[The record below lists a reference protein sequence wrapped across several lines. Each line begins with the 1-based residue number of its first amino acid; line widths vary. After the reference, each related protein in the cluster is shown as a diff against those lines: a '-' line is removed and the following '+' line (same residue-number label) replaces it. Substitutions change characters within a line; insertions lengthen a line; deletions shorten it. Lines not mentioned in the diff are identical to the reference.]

1 MKNKIKIN
9 FRTQKAGKMI
19 QKDKWA
25 WAWVPVLYFTQGIPY
40 VLVVTVSVIMYKKL
54 GISNSDIGLYTSW
67 LYLPWVLKP
76 LWSPFVDLNGTKR
89 KWFLSMQL
97 IISLAILGVGLTVPT
112 SVFFTTTLAC
122 FWMAAFASATNDI
135 ASDGY
140 YMLGLTEKKQAFFV
154 GMRSTFY
161 RLAMITGQG
170 LIVILAGFLENY
182 YGDNTKAWSVTM
194 IAAAILMLALTIAN
208 FFVTPKYETS
218 EAIVQVKPE
227 GFLDVFISFFK
238 KPNIGIALA
247 FILSY
252 RLGESQLVKMA
263 APFLLDKTSAGGL
276 EYSTEAVGTIY
287 GTVGVIM
294 LSLGGILG
302 GILISKDGLKKW
314 MLPMVLALNVPNA
327 MYAFLALT
335 KTTSIVAVVV
345 TVVLEQ
351 FGYGF
356 GFAAFLIFL
365 IYIAEGISKTSHYA
379 IATGFMAL
387 GMMLP
392 GMASGYIQEWLG
404 YGGFFVWVVI
414 AALPALFLLKYI
426 KYPADYG
433 KKTNTE
439 DV

>member
-1 MKNKIKIN
+1 MV
-9 FRTQKAGKMI
+9 

-25 WAWVPVLYFTQGIPY
+25 WAWVPVLYFTQGLPY
-40 VLVVTVSVIMYKKL
+40 ILVVSVSVIMYKKL
-54 GISNSDIGLYTSW
+54 GISNADIGFYTSW

-76 LWSPFVDLNGTKR
+76 LWSPFVDLKSTKR
-89 KWFLSMQL
+89 NWFLSMQL
-97 IISLAILGVGLTVPT
+97 LISVALLGVALTLPT
-112 SVFFTTTLAC
+112 NIFFMTSLAC

-140 YMLGLTEKKQAFFV
+140 YMIGLTEKKQSFFV

-161 RLAMITGQG
+161 RLAMVTGQG

-182 YGDNTKAWSVTM
+182 YGDNTKAWSITM
-194 IAAAILMLALTIAN
+194 TCTAFLMLLLTLSN
-208 FFVTPKYETS
+208 FFVTPKFETS
-218 EAIVQVKPE
+218 LAIPQDKPAS
-227 GFLDVFISFFK
+227 FLEVFSSFFK
-238 KPNIGIALA
+238 KPHLGIALA

-263 APFLLDKTSAGGL
+263 SPFLLDDVAEGGL
-276 EYSTEAVGTIY
+276 GYSTEAVGTIY

-294 LSLGGILG
+294 LSIGGILG
-302 GILISKDGLKKW
+302 GILISRDGLKKW
-314 MLPMVLALNVPNA
+314 MLPMVLSLNVPNA
-327 MYAFLALT
+327 LYAVLALT
-335 KTTSIVAVVV
+335 NTTNIVAVVA

-365 IYIAEGISKTSHYA
+365 IYTAEGTSKTSHYA

-387 GMMLP
+387 GMMIP
-392 GMASGYIQEWLG
+392 GMISGYIQEWLG
-404 YGGFFVWVVI
+404 YGGFFIWVVI
-414 AALPALFLLKYI
+414 AALPALFLLKFI

-433 KKTNTE
+433 KKIAPTN
-439 DV
+439 D